1 MLYRP
6 VASLY
11 YSAMLIWVSAARGV
25 IELRPDFGLI
35 NSFVFDRQKA
45 LKAATEI
52 KMKLSDRIRLVFGN
66 IG

>member
-1 MLYRP
+1 
-6 VASLY
+6 
-11 YSAMLIWVSAARGV
+11 MLIWVSAARGV